1 MNEQSRMNGNAI
13 MNELPRMDIA
23 NLIQDIA
30 FATEMLDINR
40 IRAIDFS
47 TTRDLH
53 CSNRQVVLDSARKL
67 VSALES
73 PEEIVRKISKEPA
86 GHAALRSALRMKIF
100 EAFGMTASIS
110 ARELAVKTGGE
121 QLLI

>member
-1 MNEQSRMNGNAI
+1 MNGNAI

-73 PEEIVRKISKEPA
+73 PEEIVRKISKEVS
-86 GHAALRSALRMKIF
+86 HL
-100 EAFGMTASIS
+100 
-110 ARELAVKTGGE
+110 
-121 QLLI
+121 QLLNGFTGMLLSIHENILILP